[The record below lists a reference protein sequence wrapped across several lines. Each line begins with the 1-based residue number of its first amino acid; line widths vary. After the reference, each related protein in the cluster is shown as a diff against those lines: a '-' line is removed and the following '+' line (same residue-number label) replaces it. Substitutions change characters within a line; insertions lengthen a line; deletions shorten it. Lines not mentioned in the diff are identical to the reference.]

1 MLFHFDFARWAR
13 MLRLALGEQRPAVR
27 AWFLYRLL
35 VWVPLVASFHAI
47 CFFLDAILFPDLR
60 RIEVHAPVFLVGH
73 ARSGTTL
80 LHRLMSL
87 DGERFCSNR
96 MLELYFPSLLQK
108 KAIRALGALDRR
120 FLGRRLA
127 RRVRAWE
134 TRRYRAT
141 KDIHAMGLFKPEE
154 DDLFFY
160 YSCASGFWMT
170 KLPYLGRLDFYYVDR
185 WPERE
190 RRRLM
195 RFYRH
200 CIQRQLYL
208 DGPEKTYTSKSPV
221 FAGRVSALLEE
232 FPDARFGITMRD
244 PNETIPSLLKL
255 LQTSYKLYGVD
266 AEDAKRAL
274 AVQVEISLDTY
285 LHPLAVLAQHPET
298 KRALIDYAQL
308 TAAPRAAVEKMY
320 AELGYAVTPEFAAV
334 LAAEDARARKHET
347 SHRYSLAEFGLR
359 ESDLRERI
367 GAELF
372 ERFGWPAGG
381 ASAEPAG
388 KPRDDR

>member
-1 MLFHFDFARWAR
+1 MFHFDFARWAR
-13 MLRLALGEQRPAVR
+13 LARLALGERRPAVR
-27 AWFLYRLL
+27 IWFLFRVL
-35 VWVPLVASFHAI
+35 VWVPLVASFHAL
-47 CFFLDAILFPDLR
+47 CFALDELLFPGLR
-60 RIEVHAPVFLVGH
+60 RVSVRAPIFLVGH

-96 MLELYFPSLLQK
+96 MIELYFPSLLQK
-108 KAIRALGALDRR
+108 KAIRWLGALDRR
-120 FLGRRLA
+120 FLGKRIA
-127 RRVRAWE
+127 ERVRAWE
-134 TRRYRAT
+134 QRRYRAT

-170 KLPYLGRLDFYYVDR
+170 KLPYLGKVDFYYVDR

-195 RFYRH
+195 RFYRD
-200 CIQRQLYL
+200 CIRRQLYL

-221 FAGRVSALLEE
+221 FAGRVAALLAE

-255 LQTSYKLYGVD
+255 LQTSYRLYGVD
-266 AEDAKRAL
+266 AQDAKRAL
-274 AVQVEISLDTY
+274 EAQVEISVDTY
-285 LHPLAVLAQHPET
+285 RHPLEVLAQHPEA
-298 KRALIDYAQL
+298 KRALVDYAEL
-308 TAAPRAAVEKMY
+308 TREPQRAVEKMY
-320 AELGYAVTPEFAAV
+320 AALGFEVTPAFAAV

-347 SHRYSLAEFGLR
+347 SHRYSLSEFGLR
-359 ESDLRERI
+359 EGELRERI
-367 GAELF
+367 GKELF
-372 ERFGWPAGG
+372 ETFGWGG
-381 ASAEPAG
+381 VEESA
-388 KPRDDR
+388 

>member
-1 MLFHFDFARWAR
+1 MLFHFDFARWGL
-13 MLRLALGEQRPAVR
+13 MLRLAFAEKRLGVR

-35 VWVPLVASFHAI
+35 VWVPLVASFHAV
-47 CFFLDAILFPDLR
+47 CFSLDALVFPGLR
-60 RIEVHAPVFLVGH
+60 SVAVRAPVFLVGH

-96 MLELYFPSLLQK
+96 MIELYFPSLLQK

-120 FLGRRLA
+120 FLGKRIA

-134 TRRYRAT
+134 ERRYRAT
-141 KDIHAMGLFKPEE
+141 QDIHAMGLFKPEE

-170 KLPYLGRLDFYYVDR
+170 KLPYLGKLDFYYVDQ
-185 WPERE
+185 WPERK

-195 RFYRH
+195 RFYRD
-200 CIQRQLYL
+200 CIRRQLYL

-221 FAGRVSALLEE
+221 FAGRVAALLEE
-232 FPDARFGITMRD
+232 FPDARFGITLRD
-244 PNETIPSLLKL
+244 PAETIPSLLKL

-266 AEDAKRAL
+266 ADDAERAL
-274 AVQVEISLDTY
+274 AAQVEISIDTY
-285 LHPLAVLAQHPET
+285 LHPLAVLAARPET
-298 KRALIDYAQL
+298 KRALIDYAEL
-308 TAAPRAAVEKMY
+308 SAAPRRAVEKMY
-320 AELGYAVTPEFAAV
+320 AALGLDVTPEFAAV

-347 SHRYSLAEFGLR
+347 RHRYSLAEFGLR
-359 ESDLRERI
+359 DEALRERI
-367 GAELF
+367 GNELF
-372 ERFGWPAGG
+372 AQFGWG
-381 ASAEPAG
+381 A
-388 KPRDDR
+388 RL

>member
-13 MLRLALGEQRPAVR
+13 MVGLALAEPRLAVR

-35 VWVPLVASFHAI
+35 VWVPLVASFHAL
-47 CFFLDAILFPDLR
+47 CFFLDPILFPGLR
-60 RIEVHAPVFLVGH
+60 RVAVRGPVFLVGH

-96 MLELYFPSLLQK
+96 MIELYFPSLLQK

-120 FLGRRLA
+120 LLGRRLA

-134 TRRYRAT
+134 QRRYRAT
-141 KDIHAMGLFKPEE
+141 RDIHAMGLFKPEE

-170 KLPYLGRLDFYYVDR
+170 KLPYLGKLDFYAVDR

-190 RRRLM
+190 RRRLL
-195 RFYRH
+195 RFYRR

-208 DGPEKTYTSKSPV
+208 DGPDKTYTSKSPV
-221 FAGRVSALLEE
+221 FAGRVAALLEE
-232 FPDARFGITMRD
+232 FPDARFGITLRD
-244 PNETIPSLLKL
+244 PSETIPSLLKL

-266 AEDAKRAL
+266 PADARRAL
-274 AVQVEISLDTY
+274 AAQVEISVDTY
-285 LHPLAVLAQHPET
+285 RHPLEVLARHPET
-298 KRALIDYAQL
+298 RRALIDYAEL
-308 TAAPRAAVEKMY
+308 TAAPRRAVEKMY
-320 AELGYAVTPEFAAV
+320 AELGFDVTPDFAAV
-334 LAAEDARARKHET
+334 LAGEEARARRHET
-347 SHRYSLAEFGLR
+347 SHRYSLAEFGLG
-359 ESDLRERI
+359 EGELRERI
-367 GAELF
+367 GPELF
-372 ERFGWPAGG
+372 ERFGWAR
-381 ASAEPAG
+381 A
-388 KPRDDR
+388 

>member
-13 MLRLALGEQRPAVR
+13 MIRLALAEPRLGVR

-35 VWVPLVASFHAI
+35 LWVPLVATFHAL
-47 CFFLDAILFPDLR
+47 CFLLDGLLFPGVLR
-60 RIEVHAPVFLVGH
+60 VPVRAPVFLVGH

-87 DGERFCSNR
+87 DGARFCSNR
-96 MLELYFPSLLQK
+96 MIELYFPSLLQK

-134 TRRYRAT
+134 KRRYRAT
-141 KDIHAMGLFKPEE
+141 QDIHAMGLFKPEE

-185 WPERE
+185 WPERR

-195 RFYRH
+195 RFYRR

-208 DGPEKTYTSKSPV
+208 DGRDKTYTSKSPV
-221 FAGRVSALLEE
+221 FAGRVAALLDE

-244 PNETIPSLLKL
+244 PSETIPSLLKL

-266 AEDAKRAL
+266 PEDAKRAL
-274 AVQVEISLDTY
+274 TAQVEISLDTY
-285 LHPLAVLAQHPET
+285 RHPLDVLAQHPET
-298 KRALIDYAQL
+298 KRALIDYAEL
-308 TAAPRAAVEKMY
+308 TAAPRRAVERLY
-320 AELGYAVTPEFAAV
+320 AELGYEVTPEFAAV
-334 LAAEDARARKHET
+334 LAGEDARARKHET
-347 SHRYSLAEFGLR
+347 SHRYSLEEFGLA
-359 ESDLRERI
+359 DGALRERI
-367 GAELF
+367 GVELF
-372 ERFGWPAGG
+372 ERFGWG
-381 ASAEPAG
+381 ARA
-388 KPRDDR
+388 

>member
-1 MLFHFDFARWAR
+1 MLFHFDFERW
-13 MLRLALGEQRPAVR
+13 LRLVALSFGERRLSVR
-27 AWFLYRLL
+27 AWFLFRLL
-35 VWVPLVASFHAI
+35 VWVPLVASFHAV
-47 CFFLDAILFPDLR
+47 CFLLDGVFFPLLH
-60 RIEVHAPVFLVGH
+60 RIEVRAPVFLVGH

-96 MLELYFPSLLQK
+96 MIELYFPSLLQK

-120 FLGRRLA
+120 FLGRFLS

-134 TRRYRAT
+134 ERRYRAT
-141 KDIHAMGLFKPEE
+141 KDIHAMGLFRPEE

-170 KLPYLGRLDFYYVDR
+170 KLPYLGKIDFYAVDR
-185 WPERE
+185 WPERK

-208 DGPEKTYTSKSPV
+208 DGPAKTYTSKSPL
-221 FAGRVSALLEE
+221 FAGRVAALLEE
-232 FPDARFGITMRD
+232 FPDARFGITLRD

-266 AEDAKRAL
+266 PVDAKRAL
-274 AVQVEISLDTY
+274 SAQVEISVDSY
-285 LHPLAVLAQHPET
+285 RHPLDVLAARPDVP
-298 KRALIDYAQL
+298 RALIDYREL
-308 TAAPRAAVEKMY
+308 TSAPRAAVAKMY
-320 AELGYAVTPEFAAV
+320 AEIGFSLTPEFAAV
-334 LAAEDARARKHET
+334 LAAEDARARRHET
-347 SHRYSLAEFGLR
+347 THRYSLAEFGLR
-359 ESDLRERI
+359 EGELRERI
-367 GAELF
+367 GSELF
-372 ERFGWPAGG
+372 ERFGWD
-381 ASAEPAG
+381 AEEAKRPP
-388 KPRDDR
+388 PRPLP

>member
-13 MLRLALGEQRPAVR
+13 MVGLALAEPRLAVR

-35 VWVPLVASFHAI
+35 VWVPLVASFHAL
-47 CFFLDAILFPDLR
+47 CFFLDPILFPGLR
-60 RIEVHAPVFLVGH
+60 RVAVRGPVFLVGH

-96 MLELYFPSLLQK
+96 MIELYFPSLLQK

-120 FLGRRLA
+120 WLGRRLA

-134 TRRYRAT
+134 ARRYRAT
-141 KDIHAMGLFKPEE
+141 RDIHAMGLFKPEE

-170 KLPYLGRLDFYYVDR
+170 KLPYLGKLDFYAVDR

-195 RFYRH
+195 RFYRR

-208 DGPEKTYTSKSPV
+208 DGPDKTYTSKSPV
-221 FAGRVSALLEE
+221 FAGRVAALLEE
-232 FPDARFGITMRD
+232 FPDARFGITLRD
-244 PNETIPSLLKL
+244 PSETIPSLLKL

-266 AEDAKRAL
+266 PADARRAL
-274 AVQVEISLDTY
+274 AAQVEISVDTY
-285 LHPLAVLAQHPET
+285 RHPLEVLARHPET
-298 KRALIDYAQL
+298 RRALIDYAEL
-308 TAAPRAAVEKMY
+308 TAAPRRVVEKMY
-320 AELGYAVTPEFAAV
+320 AELGFDVTPELAAV
-334 LAAEDARARKHET
+334 LAAEETRARRHET
-347 SHRYSLAEFGLR
+347 SHRYSLEEFGLR
-359 ESDLRERI
+359 EGELRERI
-367 GAELF
+367 GSELF
-372 ERFGWPAGG
+372 ERFGWAR
-381 ASAEPAG
+381 A
-388 KPRDDR
+388 

>member
-13 MLRLALGEQRPAVR
+13 MIGLAFSEKRLAMR

-35 VWVPLVASFHAI
+35 VWVPLVASFHAV
-47 CFFLDAILFPDLR
+47 CFLLDVVFFPGLLR
-60 RIEVHAPVFLVGH
+60 TPVRAPVFLVGH

-96 MLELYFPSLLQK
+96 MIELYFPSLLQK

-120 FLGRRLA
+120 FFGRRLA
-127 RRVRAWE
+127 KRVRAWE
-134 TRRYRAT
+134 ARRYRAT
-141 KDIHAMGLFKPEE
+141 QDIHAMGLFKPEE

-170 KLPYLGRLDFYYVDR
+170 KLPYLGKLDFYYVDR

-195 RFYRH
+195 RFYRR
-200 CIQRQLYL
+200 CIQRQLNL
-208 DGPEKTYTSKSPV
+208 DGPTKTYTSKSPV
-221 FAGRVSALLEE
+221 FAGRVAALLEE

-255 LQTSYKLYGVD
+255 LQTSYELYGVD
-266 AEDAKRAL
+266 ADDAKRAL
-274 AVQVEISLDTY
+274 AAQVEISFDTY
-285 LHPLAVLAQHPET
+285 RHPLAVLAQRPET
-298 KRALIDYAQL
+298 KRALVDYAEL
-308 TAAPRAAVEKMY
+308 TGSPRRAVEKMY
-320 AELGYAVTPEFAAV
+320 AELGFDVTPEFAAT

-347 SHRYSLAEFGLR
+347 SHRYSLEEFGLR
-359 ESDLRERI
+359 DGELRERI
-367 GAELF
+367 GEELF
-372 ERFGWPAGG
+372 ERFGWG
-381 ASAEPAG
+381 
-388 KPRDDR
+388 R

>member
-1 MLFHFDFARWAR
+1 MLFHFDFGAWAR
-13 MLRLALGEQRPAVR
+13 MIGLALGEKRRSLR

-35 VWVPLVASFHAI
+35 IWVPLVASFHAV
-47 CFFLDAILFPDLR
+47 CFFLDALLFPRLR
-60 RIEVHAPVFLVGH
+60 QIEVRTPVFLVGH

-80 LHRLMSL
+80 LHRLMSA
-87 DGERFCSNR
+87 DGDRFCSNR
-96 MLELYFPSLLQK
+96 MIELYFPSLLQK
-108 KAIRALGALDRR
+108 RAIRALGALDRR
-120 FLGRRLA
+120 FLGKRLA

-134 TRRYRAT
+134 ERRYRAT
-141 KDIHAMGLFKPEE
+141 RDIHAMGLFKPEE

-170 KLPYLGRLDFYYVDR
+170 KLPYLGKLDFYYVDR
-185 WPERE
+185 WPEKK

-195 RFYRH
+195 RFYRD
-200 CIQRQLYL
+200 CIRRQLYL

-221 FAGRVSALLEE
+221 FAGRVAALIEE

-244 PNETIPSLLKL
+244 PGETIPSLLKL
-255 LQTSYKLYGVD
+255 LKTSFKLYGLD
-266 AEDAKRAL
+266 PAESERAL

-298 KRALIDYAQL
+298 PRALIDYTQL

-320 AELGYAVTPEFAAV
+320 AELGYDVTPQFAAV

-347 SHRYSLAEFGLR
+347 RHRYSLAEFGLR
-359 ESDLRERI
+359 ESELRDAL
-367 GAELF
+367 GELYA
-372 ERFGWPAGG
+372 RFGWKDTG
-381 ASAEPAG
+381 S
-388 KPRDDR
+388 

>member
-1 MLFHFDFARWAR
+1 VRSAMFFHFDFGNWAR
-13 MLRLALGEQRPAVR
+13 MIHLAFGEKRASLR

-35 VWVPLVASFHAI
+35 VWVPLVAGFHAV
-47 CFFLDAILFPDLR
+47 CFFLDALLFPDLR
-60 RIEVHAPVFLVGH
+60 RIEVRAPVFLVGH

-87 DGERFCSNR
+87 DGDRFCSNR
-96 MLELYFPSLLQK
+96 MIELYLPSLLQK
-108 KAIRALGALDRR
+108 RAIRVLGALDRR
-120 FLGRRLA
+120 FFGERLA

-134 TRRYRAT
+134 ERRYRAT
-141 KDIHAMGLFKPEE
+141 RDIHAMGLFKPEE

-170 KLPYLGRLDFYYVDR
+170 KLPYLGKLDFYYVDR
-185 WPERE
+185 WPEKK

-221 FAGRVSALLEE
+221 FAGRVGALLEE
-232 FPDARFGITMRD
+232 FPDARFGITVRD
-244 PNETIPSLLKL
+244 PSETIPSLLKL
-255 LQTSYKLYGVD
+255 LETSYKLYGVD
-266 AEDAKRAL
+266 REDAKRAL

-285 LHPLAVLAQHPET
+285 LHPLAVLARHPET

-308 TAAPRAAVEKMY
+308 TREPRIALEKMY
-320 AELGYAVTPEFAAV
+320 AELGLDVTPEFAAA
-334 LAAEDARARKHET
+334 LAAEDARARRHET

-359 ESDLRERI
+359 PESLRERL
-367 GAELF
+367 GELYAQ
-372 ERFGWPAGG
+372 FGWKEAG
-381 ASAEPAG
+381 S
-388 KPRDDR
+388 

>member
-1 MLFHFDFARWAR
+1 MLFHFDFARWGR
-13 MLRLALGEQRPAVR
+13 MVGLALAEPRFALR

-35 VWVPLVASFHAI
+35 VWVPLVASFHAL
-47 CFFLDAILFPDLR
+47 CFCLDPILFPGLR
-60 RIEVHAPVFLVGH
+60 RVAVPGPVFLVGH

-87 DGERFCSNR
+87 DAERFCSNR
-96 MLELYFPSLLQK
+96 MIELYFPSLLQK

-120 FLGRRLA
+120 CLGRRLA

-134 TRRYRAT
+134 QRRYRAT
-141 KDIHAMGLFKPEE
+141 RDIHAMGLFEPEE

-170 KLPYLGRLDFYYVDR
+170 KLPYLGKLDFYAVDR

-195 RFYRH
+195 RFYRR

-208 DGPEKTYTSKSPV
+208 DGPDKTYTSKSPV
-221 FAGRVSALLEE
+221 FAGRVAALLEE

-244 PNETIPSLLKL
+244 PSETIPSLLKL

-266 AEDAKRAL
+266 PADARRAL
-274 AVQVEISLDTY
+274 VAQVEISVDSY
-285 LHPLAVLAQHPET
+285 RHPLEVLARHPET
-298 KRALIDYAQL
+298 KRALIDYAEL
-308 TAAPRAAVEKMY
+308 TAAPRRAVEKMY
-320 AELGYAVTPEFAAV
+320 AELGFDATPELAAV
-334 LAAEDARARKHET
+334 LAAEETRARRHET
-347 SHRYSLAEFGLR
+347 RHRYSLEEFGLR
-359 ESDLRERI
+359 EGELRERI
-367 GAELF
+367 GPELF
-372 ERFGWPAGG
+372 ERFGWAR
-381 ASAEPAG
+381 A
-388 KPRDDR
+388 